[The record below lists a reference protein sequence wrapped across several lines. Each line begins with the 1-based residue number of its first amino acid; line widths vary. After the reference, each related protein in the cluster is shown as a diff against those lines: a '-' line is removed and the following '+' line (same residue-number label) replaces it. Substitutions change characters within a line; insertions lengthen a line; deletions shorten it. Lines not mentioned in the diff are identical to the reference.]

1 MLISKSELKM
11 KKINI
16 RKITNLIIML
26 TLLFSY
32 SVVSAKDNDKQVFS
46 LQEAIDYALE
56 NNYDAMNAK
65 LGIEAADA
73 QLREIVATGFP
84 QISGSVEYNNF
95 FKIPTQLIPGEFF
108 GEPAGSYIPVQ
119 FGVRHNATIG
129 ITVSQLIFSGSYI
142 VGVQASSVYSDL
154 QEQNNKRSELDVAQS
169 VTQSYYLVLLVEENQ
184 RILKQSLENINKIHY
199 EVEQS
204 FKEGF
209 VEETEVKQLQI
220 SVTQLENSLNT
231 LARQLDVSYKLLKLQ
246 MGYDINQNIKLTE
259 NLEDILQMVNISSL
273 IKSEFDMHKNIEFKL
288 IESQVKL
295 SELSLKNEWSK
306 FLPTIAAF
314 GTYQYNAQ
322 RPKFTF
328 FDGDEKWFNT
338 GIIGVQLQIPIFN
351 SGAKF
356 FKVQQSSI
364 ELKQAE
370 NTKRKVEQ
378 ALALQ
383 FSQTKSELK
392 SNYHIFNNN
401 KKNMTLSQEIF
412 DKTLE
417 KYKEGISSNL
427 ELIQV
432 HNQYLSSQSEYFKS
446 MADLLNS
453 KNSLDRLLNNY

>member
-220 SVTQLENSLNT
+220 YVTQLENSLNT
-231 LARQLDVSYKLLKLQ
+231 LARQLDVSYKF
-246 MGYDINQNIKLTE
+246 I
-259 NLEDILQMVNISSL
+259 
-273 IKSEFDMHKNIEFKL
+273 
-288 IESQVKL
+288 
-295 SELSLKNEWSK
+295 
-306 FLPTIAAF
+306 
-314 GTYQYNAQ
+314 
-322 RPKFTF
+322 
-328 FDGDEKWFNT
+328 
-338 GIIGVQLQIPIFN
+338 
-351 SGAKF
+351 
-356 FKVQQSSI
+356 
-364 ELKQAE
+364 
-370 NTKRKVEQ
+370 
-378 ALALQ
+378 
-383 FSQTKSELK
+383 
-392 SNYHIFNNN
+392 
-401 KKNMTLSQEIF
+401 
-412 DKTLE
+412 
-417 KYKEGISSNL
+417 
-427 ELIQV
+427 
-432 HNQYLSSQSEYFKS
+432 
-446 MADLLNS
+446 
-453 KNSLDRLLNNY
+453 